1 MQQRLA
7 PRLPQAQTE
16 VGQLGGTADTD
27 AITQARDGDLEGA
40 GPVAD
45 AEGGTDGRDQDLTEF
60 AEAVL
65 AMPPLAGID
74 AKLPADPS
82 GDPLD
87 FNGAGTNRGGVTE
100 LFGQLVREGGID
112 GLTRFDALSKIIGY
126 WIPRCQDGVV
136 TAAQAWQEICD
147 NNAARISPPWPED
160 RLRHEAERLWRRAE
174 ANHPAEPQP
183 ANDAA
188 GAGDNGDGPD
198 DLLPIGFTE
207 DALAAE
213 FSALHGEAWRHVAV
227 WGAWLTWTGVRWERE
242 GTLRAFD
249 LARHVCRAAASRSE

>member
-1 MQQRLA
+1 MVVPTATGEQVGHAVQQRLA
-7 PRLPQAQTE
+7 PRLAQAQAE
-16 VGQLGGTADTD
+16 VGQLGGAADTD
-27 AITQARDGDLEGA
+27 AITHARDGDLEGA

-100 LFGQLVREGGID
+100 LLGQLVREGGID

-126 WIPRCQDGVV
+126 WIRRCQDGVV
-136 TAAQAWQEICD
+136 TAAQASQEIC
-147 NNAARISPPWPED
+147 NYNAARISPPWPED

-207 DALAAE
+207 DA
-213 FSALHGEAWRHVAV
+213 
-227 WGAWLTWTGVRWERE
+227 
-242 GTLRAFD
+242 
-249 LARHVCRAAASRSE
+249 